1 MRPQL
6 LKHVIADATWPSGDG
21 NRVLDHQLVDFGQLG
36 TALDGWKL
44 LDRRAGEAFDLKRVR
59 VVRDAIFAGIE
70 LGGDHDG
77 KLNMITNPGTTPNYC
92 SIEYNIWYYPFETID
107 QIKAEFEQYVHDVCR
122 S

>member
-77 KLNMITNPGTTPNYC
+77 KLNITTRD
-92 SIEYNIWYYPFETID
+92 ILLRFELE
-107 QIKAEFEQYVHDVCR
+107 QKAHDVAHR
-122 S
+122 RRYMGEHGDLVAKWA